1 LDGLGAAAYGWGPRK
16 GILAAGFVG
25 IGPARP
31 YATAIK
37 ADGDFMPLAPEKKT
51 EVIKSFARDGKDTG
65 SPEVQ
70 IAILTARIQQVATH
84 LRANKLDAHNR
95 RGLVQMVSKR
105 NRLLRYLSRTDND
118 AYKATIQKLGLRK

>member
-1 LDGLGAAAYGWGPRK
+1 
-16 GILAAGFVG
+16 
-25 IGPARP
+25 
-31 YATAIK
+31 
-37 ADGDFMPLAPEKKT
+37 MPLAPEKKQQ
-51 EVIKSFARDGKDTG
+51 IIQDFARDAKDSG

-95 RGLVQMVSKR
+95 RGLVQMVSRR

-118 AYKATIQKLGLRK
+118 AYKATIQRLGLRK

>member
-1 LDGLGAAAYGWGPRK
+1 
-16 GILAAGFVG
+16 
-25 IGPARP
+25 
-31 YATAIK
+31 
-37 ADGDFMPLAPEKKT
+37 MPLEPQTKQQ
-51 EVIKSFARDGKDTG
+51 VIKDFARDEKDTG

-84 LRANKLDAHNR
+84 LRANKQDAHNR

-105 NRLLRYLSRTDND
+105 NRLLRYLSRTDNE

>member
-1 LDGLGAAAYGWGPRK
+1 
-16 GILAAGFVG
+16 
-25 IGPARP
+25 
-31 YATAIK
+31 
-37 ADGDFMPLAPEKKT
+37 MPLEPSKKT
-51 EVIKSFARDGKDTG
+51 EIIKEFARDGKDTG

-84 LRANKLDAHNR
+84 LRANKQDAHNR

-105 NRLLRYLSRTDND
+105 NRLLRYISRTDHD